1 MSIPTEVSA
10 GSSESLGKMQQF
22 STVNQII
29 KSKLSGKTA
38 MNILVINEINC
49 LTTEAVEGHA

>member
-10 GSSESLGKMQQF
+10 RSSESLGKMQQF

-29 KSKLSGKTA
+29 RSKLSGKTA

>member
-1 MSIPTEVSA
+1 MSIPTEVNA

-22 STVNQII
+22 STVIQII
-29 KSKLSGKTA
+29 RSKLSGKIA
-38 MNILVINEINC
+38 MNILVINGINC